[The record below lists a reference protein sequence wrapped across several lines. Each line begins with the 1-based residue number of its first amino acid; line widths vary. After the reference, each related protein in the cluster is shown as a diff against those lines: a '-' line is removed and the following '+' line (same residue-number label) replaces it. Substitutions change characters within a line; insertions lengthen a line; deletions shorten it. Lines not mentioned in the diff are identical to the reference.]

1 MKEFTLICCFEK
13 KYLTDGRAY
22 GRTEQRRDGQTN
34 GGTDKASYRDAKT
47 IYQNVIHTLILK
59 NTILRQIIEG

>member
-34 GGTDKASYRDAKT
+34 GGTDKASYRDAWTHLKT
-47 IYQNVIHTLILK
+47 IT
-59 NTILRQIIEG
+59 